1 MKATVQPYLLAALLV
16 ALSAA
21 ALAHAQPTFVYETT
35 VDGFYLSSGRGMA
48 VDGEG
53 NAYVI
58 GSAYADHVHL
68 DILVIKLGPD
78 GTELWTT
85 YIQGSGHD
93 YATGVAV
100 DNAGDV
106 FVTGWTDS
114 DDFPILNAIK
124 ETRTHRD
131 AFVMKLSSEDGALLF
146 STYFGGSFSDH
157 GGDIALNGDGE
168 IYLVGYTESLDFP
181 VTDDAIQD
189 ELNLLFG
196 LPSDA
201 FVTKLSPD
209 AQTILYST
217 YLGGTTDDEG
227 RSIGLDADGNIYV
240 AGNTRSDDF
249 PLADPVQPVH
259 AGGFEDVF
267 VARISANG
275 SQLDYSTYL
284 GGEDWDRV
292 GRLVVDVAG
301 NAYVAGSTRS
311 MYFPTTPGA
320 FQEEFV
326 GEILGCEVPFGED
339 YNCEDVFVTKLTP
352 DGSALAFSTYLGGST
367 VEECRDVAVDGE
379 GSVYVVGYTS
389 SEDYPPA
396 DDDPA
401 TGIIVSKLDASGSD
415 LLYTVTVWSGS
426 RNAGHGITVDDLGDV
441 YFCGAI
447 NVPADVYVAKLSERP
462 PGDLN
467 GDGCVDQADL
477 GILLASYGVDD
488 GGDLD
493 GDSDTDQADLGI
505 LLAHWGEDCP

>member
-1 MKATVQPYLLAALLV
+1 MKATVKPYLLAALLV

-68 DILVIKLGPD
+68 DVLVIKLGPD

-106 FVTGWTDS
+106 YVTGWTDS

-131 AFVMKLSSEDGALLF
+131 AFVMKLSTEDGTLLF

-201 FVTKLSPD
+201 FVTKLSAD

-217 YLGGTTDDEG
+217 YLGGTADDEG
-227 RSIGLDADGNIYV
+227 RSIGLDASDNIYI

-249 PLADPVQPVH
+249 PLADPIQPVH
-259 AGGFEDVF
+259 AGGFEDGKVYLEF
-267 VARISANG
+267 LERLACQSKRFEELARRGGTRTDALHDADNVSRRYRQG
-275 SQLDYSTYL
+275 SLLLDAFCVVHCI
-284 GGEDWDRV
+284 GGEVYW
-292 GRLVVDVAG
+292 
-301 NAYVAGSTRS
+301 
-311 MYFPTTPGA
+311 FP
-320 FQEEFV
+320 V
-326 GEILGCEVPFGED
+326 R
-339 YNCEDVFVTKLTP
+339 K
-352 DGSALAFSTYLGGST
+352 
-367 VEECRDVAVDGE
+367 
-379 GSVYVVGYTS
+379 
-389 SEDYPPA
+389 
-396 DDDPA
+396 
-401 TGIIVSKLDASGSD
+401 SG
-415 LLYTVTVWSGS
+415 LKM
-426 RNAGHGITVDDLGDV
+426 GH
-441 YFCGAI
+441 
-447 NVPADVYVAKLSERP
+447 
-462 PGDLN
+462 
-467 GDGCVDQADL
+467 
-477 GILLASYGVDD
+477 
-488 GGDLD
+488 
-493 GDSDTDQADLGI
+493 
-505 LLAHWGEDCP
+505 